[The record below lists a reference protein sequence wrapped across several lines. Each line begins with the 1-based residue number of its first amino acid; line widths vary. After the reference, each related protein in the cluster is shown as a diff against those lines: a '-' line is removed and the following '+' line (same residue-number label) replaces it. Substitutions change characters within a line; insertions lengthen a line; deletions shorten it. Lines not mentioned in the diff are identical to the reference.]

1 MMAVC
6 PEHPMWGQNPIF
18 TPLRETT
25 SIPTPFI
32 CGVHPPGCMPWR
44 RTTQISL
51 PYLRSGRSK
60 DENLSLSPL
69 ENVLADQE
77 MLGLPEHAKY
87 GKSEL
92 RKRGTHMA
100 KNALC
105 DWLEP
110 RGLARRRQSENL
122 ALFHRNALFLKS
134 LGERKWI
141 FEDILLLNFEYK
153 DRVWKT
159 MFQDVCLGC

>member
-51 PYLRSGRSK
+51 PYLRSGRGK

-92 RKRGTHMA
+92 RAHGEKR
-100 KNALC
+100 AL
-105 DWLEP
+105 W
-110 RGLARRRQSENL
+110 LARATWAGETKAEWKLGTISPECIVLIKFRR
-122 ALFHRNALFLKS
+122 K
-134 LGERKWI
+134 KM
-141 FEDILLLNFEYK
+141 NFWRYFAVK
-153 DRVWKT
+153 LRV
-159 MFQDVCLGC
+159 

>member
-6 PEHPMWGQNPIF
+6 PEHPMWDQNPIF
-18 TPLRETT
+18 TPLSETT

-32 CGVHPPGCMPWR
+32 CGVHPRAVCLGCAPPKLPV
-44 RTTQISL
+44 RTSARAGVRT
-51 PYLRSGRSK
+51 K
-60 DENLSLSPL
+60 TFSPVSL

-77 MLGLPEHAKY
+77 MLELPEHAKY

-110 RGLARRRQSENL
+110 RGLCETKAEW
-122 ALFHRNALFLKS
+122 K
-134 LGERKWI
+134 LGTISPECIVLIKFSRKKM
-141 FEDILLLNFEYK
+141 NFWRYFAVK
-153 DRVWKT
+153 LRV
-159 MFQDVCLGC
+159 

>member
-6 PEHPMWGQNPIF
+6 PEHPMWDQNPIF
-18 TPLRETT
+18 TPLSETT

-110 RGLARRRQSENL
+110 RGLCETKAEWKLGTISPECIVLIKFRR
-122 ALFHRNALFLKS
+122 K
-134 LGERKWI
+134 KM
-141 FEDILLLNFEYK
+141 NFWRYFAVK
-153 DRVWKT
+153 LRV
-159 MFQDVCLGC
+159 